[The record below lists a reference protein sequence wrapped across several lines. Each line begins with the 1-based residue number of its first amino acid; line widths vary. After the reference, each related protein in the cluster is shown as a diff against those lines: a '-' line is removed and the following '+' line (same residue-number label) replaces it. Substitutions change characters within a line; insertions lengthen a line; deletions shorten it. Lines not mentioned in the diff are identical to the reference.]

1 VPKPEGVTD
10 EQYEQYLEERAREK
24 VLSAMDDRIRREGFE
39 TGGWDPD
46 DGEICIRATTKKPRN
61 RCVTEPCGAKAFIG
75 LTFRTPE
82 NPEGVRIPLCR
93 RCLVAELKNLMG
105 YLD

>member
-1 VPKPEGVTD
+1 VPRPEGMTD

-24 VLSAMDDRIRREGFE
+24 MLSAMYDRIRREGFE
-39 TGGWDPD
+39 SSGWDLHD
-46 DGEICIRATTKKPRN
+46 AETCIRATTKKPRN
-61 RCVTEPCGAKAFIG
+61 RYVTEPCGAKAFIG

-82 NPEGVRIPLCR
+82 HPEGVRVPLCR